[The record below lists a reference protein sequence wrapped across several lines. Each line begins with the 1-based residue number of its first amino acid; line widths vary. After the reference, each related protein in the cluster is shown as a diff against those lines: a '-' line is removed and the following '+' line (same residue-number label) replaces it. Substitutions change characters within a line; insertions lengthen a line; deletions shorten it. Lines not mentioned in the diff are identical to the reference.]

1 MLTDAWTRFMSR
13 FEGLSWEDVV
23 GLDSIASLLAIPLEP
38 RKSER
43 GYNPREPAS
52 TDREPQ
58 APRQGDG

>member
-1 MLTDAWTRFMSR
+1 MSR